1 MSPEDLNVLA
11 IYSKMS
17 AGYVLSPQIIKNT
30 GVTNK
35 EYATVSE
42 NLSALPG
49 VDITTDWE
57 RNYVFKEANSND
69 SVLGS
74 ILGDVTTEKEGLPAD
89 KEQYYTAVDTA
100 AMTASGKATLNSS
113 MKMS

>member
-1 MSPEDLNVLA
+1 MLA

-30 GVTNK
+30 DVTNK

-74 ILGDVTTEKEGLPAD
+74 ILGDVTTEKKACLPIRNSTTRPA
-89 KEQYYTAVDTA
+89 DTA
-100 AMTASGKATLNSS
+100 AMTASGKVTLNSS